1 MAPSLEWTWPAWR
14 LANVIATIVLMGG
27 GVWLTCT
34 HPIPTGTTSSG
45 PASAGDGTSFF
56 AVFSES
62 YAALSLL
69 VLTVGVS
76 LAATALVPFFC
87 SVARLTCCAILPSL
101 GVALAIKLLHIPERW
116 FGDGSGASSILRS
129 FDLSYSPLHSHSLWH
144 MSVWGVQ
151 LLYYTYFCKVV
162 AGRIVENGMVH
173 TAAAV
178 TAGAGDSW
186 RFELLIAFWLG

>member
-1 MAPSLEWTWPAWR
+1 
-14 LANVIATIVLMGG
+14 
-27 GVWLTCT
+27 
-34 HPIPTGTTSSG
+34 
-45 PASAGDGTSFF
+45 
-56 AVFSES
+56 
-62 YAALSLL
+62 
-69 VLTVGVS
+69 
-76 LAATALVPFFC
+76 
-87 SVARLTCCAILPSL
+87 
-101 GVALAIKLLHIPERW
+101 
-116 FGDGSGASSILRS
+116 
-129 FDLSYSPLHSHSLWH
+129 